1 MNNTQGSRSF
11 LQIAPS
17 NQNARISYRSG
28 NPVINFIIGEQD
40 RYLLGHSVRFTGNL
54 SVYSAPDGDF
64 GSIPL
69 SASAV
74 DISAKLGAYGMIDQV
89 VITSQKY
96 KSVIEHCKHFG
107 RYLASYLPAVSSKS
121 EAITSFSNMSGMV
134 PNRLAQKLSV
144 VTNLNGSAATD
155 RQFRGSSFALNLPT
169 GFLNSGTP
177 IPLSGNGGGVG
188 GIEIAIHLQPDS
200 QFLQAGALFPNAF
213 YQLTDVNLVCEV
225 INPSIDE
232 LSRLMKSGQGSM
244 EYNAITGYYQTI
256 QSSNAILNLRL
267 GLSRVLGFFVNFIP
281 SNYLNNLTYDGFQT
295 TPLINDLATAEIA
308 PIKQMI
314 VLKGGSRVPFMYN
327 LDANV
332 RDDADSQVADP
343 QLFRNYMNA
352 FGNFMNNVRTQQS
365 PLTNNRIGFSNQNE
379 FIDAGLMFGIGVGLD
394 NISGQGLDFRNE
406 NLSIQLETGL
416 TQDNPH
422 SAFLFVRS
430 KQTLVFNDNGI
441 QVIV

>member
-17 NQNARISYRSG
+17 NQNATISYRSG
-28 NPVINFIIGEQD
+28 NPVINFIIGEQE
-40 RYLLGHSVRFTGNL
+40 RFLLGHSVRFTGNI
-54 SVYSAPDGDF
+54 SVYTEPDGDF
-64 GSIPL
+64 GKIPL
-69 SASAV
+69 NASGIGV
-74 DISAKLGAYGMIDQV
+74 SSKLGAYGMIDQI

-121 EAITSFSNMSGMV
+121 EALTSFSNMSGMM
-134 PNRLAQKLSV
+134 PNNLAQELGFVSNV
-144 VTNLNGSAATD
+144 NGSAAAD
-155 RQFRGSSFALNLPT
+155 RAFRGNSFALNLPT

-177 IPLSGNGGGVG
+177 IPLSGNGAGVG

-200 QFLQAGALFPNAF
+200 QFLTASVANPNSF

-232 LSRLMKSGQGSM
+232 LSRMMGSGQGSM
-244 EYNAITGYYQTI
+244 DYNAITGYYQTI

-281 SNYLNNLTYDGFQT
+281 SNMLNNLNYDGFQT
-295 TPLINDLATAEIA
+295 TPLINDLSTGEIA
-308 PIKQMI
+308 PIKQMV
-314 VLKGGSRVPFMYN
+314 VLKGGSRIPFMYN

-332 RDDADSQVADP
+332 RDDADSQVSDP

-365 PLTNNRIGFSNQNE
+365 PLTNNRIGFTNQSN
-379 FIDAGLMFGIGVGLD
+379 FIDAGLMVGIGVGLD
-394 NISGQGLDFRNE
+394 NISGQGLDYRNE

-416 TQDNPH
+416 TADNPH

-430 KQTLVFNDNGI
+430 RQTLVFNQNGV